1 MLIALSIALLTHKQI
16 RGMVTNEAMQGIFLL
31 QAKLTTYEVA
41 QNSGDEDSGE
51 RARKTWAT
59 QEQLLLLSQKGNKQA
74 GTTIFHRASW
84 QQT

>member
-1 MLIALSIALLTHKQI
+1 
-16 RGMVTNEAMQGIFLL
+16 MVTNEAMQ
-31 QAKLTTYEVA
+31 AKLTTLKVA

-59 QEQLLLLSQKGNKQA
+59 QEQLLLLSQKGNKPT
-74 GTTIFHRASW
+74 GTTIFHRANW